1 MPDPSRPFTVVRDGV
16 TVAVRVAPGAGRER
30 IGEIVAEADGGRVIK
45 LSVTAAPERGKANE
59 AAIRLLAK
67 AWLVPKSS
75 LSVVSG
81 ATARRKTIHVAG
93 EPEDLARRLTEWIE
107 SRHG

>member
-1 MPDPSRPFTVVRDGV
+1 MVSI
-16 TVAVRVAPGAGRER
+16 RVSPRAARER
-30 IGEIVAEADGGRVIK
+30 IGEVVAGADGGRMIK

-67 AWLVPKSS
+67 AWRVPKSS

-81 ATARRKTIHVAG
+81 ATVRRKTIHVAG
-93 EPEDLARRLTEWIE
+93 EPEDLVRRLTEWMKG
-107 SRHG
+107 RDG

>member
-1 MPDPSRPFTVVRDGV
+1 MVSI
-16 TVAVRVAPGAGRER
+16 RVSPRAARER
-30 IGEIVAEADGGRVIK
+30 IGEVVAEADGGRMIK

-67 AWLVPKSS
+67 AWRVPKSS

-81 ATARRKTIHVAG
+81 ATERRKTIHVAG
-93 EPEDLARRLTEWIE
+93 EPEDLVRRLTEWMKG
-107 SRHG
+107 RDG

>member
-1 MPDPSRPFTVVRDGV
+1 VRDGV
-16 TVAVRVAPGAGRER
+16 TVAVRVAPRAARER
-30 IGEIVAEADGGRVIK
+30 IGEVVADGGRVIK
-45 LSVTAAPERGKANE
+45 LSVTAAPERGKANQ

-81 ATARRKTIHVAG
+81 ATERRKTIHVAG
-93 EPEDLARRLTEWIE
+93 EPEDLVRRLTEWIE